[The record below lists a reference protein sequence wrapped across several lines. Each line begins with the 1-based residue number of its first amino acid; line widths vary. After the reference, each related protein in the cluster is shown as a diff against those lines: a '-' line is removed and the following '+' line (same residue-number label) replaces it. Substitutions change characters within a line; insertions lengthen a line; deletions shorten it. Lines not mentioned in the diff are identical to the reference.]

1 MMKLFRIGVI
11 QIIRI
16 CVYLQVLQ
24 FVSCQVSDHNEPHG
38 ENKELSEFYTK
49 LYKEDENKVRPGIDY
64 KLNLQ
69 ANLENTRK
77 LVDLSTK
84 PLFEFVDEDI
94 FRNRPTFAKFVA
106 LLDNYNPQVGV
117 TEIVT
122 EQQQKEEDDFIN
134 ELLKTKVMKM
144 TYNFLIEKQKLSG
157 DITNFGKFLKDLWF
171 KRYKRRSPG
180 DSSAFEH
187 VFVGE
192 HKNLDVLGLH
202 NWIQFYLKEKKNQLN
217 FFGWTRRFCKD
228 QLITV
233 TYVNENKYK
242 KPIGSVFVG
251 SSPEFDIA
259 VYTVAFALHPTS
271 VFDVNVA
278 GCKVRITCHELSP
291 SEMGTCYMG

>member
-1 MMKLFRIGVI
+1 MKLCNIS
-11 QIIRI
+11 IIDI
-16 CVYLQVLQ
+16 ISIFVYFNILQ
-24 FVSCQVSDHNEPHG
+24 FTSCYYSVKED
-38 ENKELSEFYTK
+38 KELSKFFTD
-49 LYKEDENKVRPGIDY
+49 LYNADVNAVENGKDY
-64 KLNLQ
+64 RLNLQ
-69 ANLENTRK
+69 GK
-77 LVDLSTK
+77 LARGINSVDLASK
-84 PLFEFVDEDI
+84 PLFEFINEEI
-94 FRNRPTFAKFVA
+94 LRKRPTFTKFIA

-122 EQQQKEEDDFIN
+122 EHHYREEDEFIN

-144 TYNFLIEKQKLSG
+144 TYDYLIEKRKVSG

-171 KRYKRRSPG
+171 KRYKRRSPK

-192 HKNLDVLGLH
+192 HKNFDVLGLH

-233 TYVNENKYK
+233 AYVNENKYK
-242 KPIGSVFVG
+242 KPMGSVFVG

-271 VFDVNVA
+271 VFDVNIA
-278 GCKVRITCHELSP
+278 GCKVRVTCHELSP

>member
-1 MMKLFRIGVI
+1 MKENRSGNFVTS
-11 QIIRI
+11 
-16 CVYLQVLQ
+16 VLLTLSV
-24 FVSCQVSDHNEPHG
+24 FLYILIFYNLHHYSVKED
-38 ENKELSEFYTK
+38 KELSKFFTD
-49 LYKEDENKVRPGIDY
+49 LYNADVNAVENGKDY
-64 KLNLQ
+64 RLNLQ
-69 ANLENTRK
+69 GK
-77 LVDLSTK
+77 LARGINSVDLASK
-84 PLFEFVDEDI
+84 PLFEFINEEI
-94 FRNRPTFAKFVA
+94 LRKRPTFTKFIA

-122 EQQQKEEDDFIN
+122 EQHYREEDEFIN

-144 TYNFLIEKQKLSG
+144 TYDYLIEKRKVSG

-171 KRYKRRSPG
+171 KRYKRRSPK

-192 HKNLDVLGLH
+192 HKNFDVLGLH

-217 FFGWTRRFCKD
+217 FFGWTRRVRNFF
-228 QLITV
+228 
-233 TYVNENKYK
+233 
-242 KPIGSVFVG
+242 VFVG

-271 VFDVNVA
+271 VFDVNIA
-278 GCKVRITCHELSP
+278 GCKVRITCHELFP